1 MINEDI
7 REILVS
13 EKEIQGLCKKLG
25 EKITEDY
32 KDRELV
38 VIGLLKGC
46 LPFMSDLCKYIDL
59 PIYID
64 YMDVSSYSGASSTG
78 FITIKKDITIDVKG
92 RDVIIVDDIVDTGS
106 TLCSIMKLFESRNV
120 RSISPCV
127 LLDKPEGR
135 KVDIEVKYIGRE
147 IPKEFVIGYGLDFD
161 EHYRN
166 LPFIGV
172 LKEEVYR
179 KK

>member
-1 MINEDI
+1 MLKDDIKNVLVTENEIN
-7 REILVS
+7 S
-13 EKEIQGLCKKLG
+13 LCKKMG
-25 EKITEDY
+25 EQITKDY
-32 KDRELV
+32 EGHELV

-46 LPFMSDLCKYIDL
+46 LPFMSDLTKHINIPL
-59 PIYID
+59 NVD
-64 YMDVSSYSGASSTG
+64 YMDVSSYSGTESTG
-78 FITIKKDITIDVKG
+78 FITIKKDISIDVKG
-92 RDVIIVDDIVDTGS
+92 KDVIVVDDIIDTGS
-106 TLCSIMKLFESRNV
+106 TMFSIMKLFEGRNV
-120 RSISPCV
+120 RSIAACA

-135 KVDIEVKYIGRE
+135 KVNVDVKYIGRD
-147 IPKEFVIGYGLDFD
+147 IPKEFVVGYGLDFN